1 LNGFAFIILRFYS
14 SPNGNLLI
22 AGKLLK
28 CEATAAFA
36 ILGLFYDKPDG
47 IFSADI
53 LLRLAYIYAL

>member
-1 LNGFAFIILRFYS
+1 M
-14 SPNGNLLI
+14 PGNF
-22 AGKLLK
+22 LK
-28 CEATAAFA
+28 CEATAALA